1 MTDRSRT
8 DTSAI
13 CIIEFL
19 LVDFVIEHHGANKI
33 DRLLLGQLL
42 NDFRTAV
49 FNYCY
54 AVNGWWG
61 FLPSG
66 TTSLNVVLGL
76 KGVLLVQVRLLR
88 SVKVLA

>member
-1 MTDRSRT
+1 M
-8 DTSAI
+8 
-13 CIIEFL
+13 F
-19 LVDFVIEHHGANKI
+19 VDFVIEHRRPSKI
-33 DRLLLGQLL
+33 DRVLLCQLL

-66 TTSLNVVLGL
+66 TTSLNVALGL